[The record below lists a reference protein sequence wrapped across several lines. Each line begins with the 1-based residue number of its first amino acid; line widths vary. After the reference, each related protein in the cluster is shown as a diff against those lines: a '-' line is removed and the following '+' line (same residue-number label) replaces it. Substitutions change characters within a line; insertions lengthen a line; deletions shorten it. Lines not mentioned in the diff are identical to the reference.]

1 MSPFKVSALVMT
13 VALLSACGLGETAAQ
28 AELQAKQAQ
37 QLQQQKKQ
45 LEEQINAANALN
57 NERLKKATEE
67 Q

>member
-1 MSPFKVSALVMT
+1 MSTIKVTALVIT

-37 QLQQQKKQ
+37 QLQEQKKQ
-45 LEEQINAANALN
+45 LEAQINAANALN

>member
-13 VALLSACGLGETAAQ
+13 IALLSACGLGETAAQ

-37 QLQQQKKQ
+37 QL
-45 LEEQINAANALN
+45 EEQINAANALN